1 MKAKELRE
9 RSVDELQGL
18 QRTLERQMF
27 DTRFK
32 NHTNRLD
39 DTSLIAKTRRDLARV
54 LTVLN
59 AKKQSTEQ
67 PAAEKSAT

>member
-9 RSVDELQGL
+9 RTVEELEGL

-39 DTSLIAKTRRDLARV
+39 DTSLIPKTRRDLARV

-59 AKKQSTEQ
+59 AKKKSST
-67 PAAEKSAT
+67 PAAEKPAT